1 MSSRRSTLLGLQKI
15 NSSRIN
21 SDYVDHHKTREGN
34 TVIYT
39 LPSDE
44 NVVDVLLVSPNLQLL
59 LVLHVRATLSLLHVD
74 LCSRHL
80 LCCHHRRF
88 DLVGLW
94 LGPVSTRNRT

>member
-1 MSSRRSTLLGLQKI
+1 MFSRCSTLLGLQKI

-44 NVVDVLLVSPNLQLL
+44 NVVDVPLPVMGQVTLFIIQLL
-59 LVLHVRATLSLLHVD
+59 T
-74 LCSRHL
+74 
-80 LCCHHRRF
+80 
-88 DLVGLW
+88 
-94 LGPVSTRNRT
+94 

>member
-21 SDYVDHHKTREGN
+21 SDYVDHHRTRVGK

-44 NVVDVLLVSPNLQLL
+44 NVVDVLLVVVARLT
-59 LVLHVRATLSLLHVD
+59 LVITQA
-74 LCSRHL
+74 
-80 LCCHHRRF
+80 F
-88 DLVGLW
+88 A
-94 LGPVSTRNRT
+94 

>member
-21 SDYVDHHKTREGN
+21 TDYVDHHKTREGN

-44 NVVDVLLVSPNLQLL
+44 NVVDVPLPVKEQVKLFIIQLL
-59 LVLHVRATLSLLHVD
+59 T
-74 LCSRHL
+74 
-80 LCCHHRRF
+80 
-88 DLVGLW
+88 
-94 LGPVSTRNRT
+94 